1 MPQRR
6 TDSSPPDRMRP
17 GDKMQRPSEARRLI
31 AGLRV
36 SHADEQLLALIA
48 PFFPEADS
56 AGDLAYRLWR
66 RGLELAFAE
75 LVSVGAPLPAG
86 ITEDQLATLVAQR
99 VAGCLPLLR
108 RTGKLALLQLEVP
121 APQQEPARSSPV
133 VSTEEVDASAAV
145 TVVGLGGADFL

>member
-6 TDSSPPDRMRP
+6 IDSIPPDRVRP
-17 GDKMQRPSEARRLI
+17 GEKMRRPGEPRRLI

-36 SHADEQLLALIA
+36 SHVDEQLLALIA
-48 PFFPEADS
+48 PFYPEADS

-66 RGLELAFAE
+66 RGLELALAE

-99 VAGCLPLLR
+99 VTGCLPLLR

-121 APQQEPARSSPV
+121 APQQEPERSTLV
-133 VSTEEVDASAAV
+133 VSTPEIDASAAV